1 MPGLSVHAVDVT
13 RGIPAAG
20 MHVEVFSL
28 DPARRLI
35 AEGVLGHNG
44 ALDHDIARTLLDRG
58 SYEVVFH
65 AGAFFAANGVA
76 QSTPP
81 FLGEVPFRFTIV
93 DPESHIHLPMKI
105 TPWGFSL
112 YRGS

>member
-13 RGIPAAG
+13 RGVPAAG
-20 MHVEVFSL
+20 MRVEVHAL

-35 AEGVLGHNG
+35 ADGVLAASGM
-44 ALDHDIARTLLDRG
+44 LDHDITRTRLDRG
-58 SYEVVFH
+58 QYEVVFH

-81 FLGEVPFRFTIV
+81 FLGEVPFRFTIF